1 MVKEEARKGTK
12 GQTLKDL
19 QDLVSNTT
27 GKALIPLSGKSA
39 WAAASL
45 KCLHTNTCSIMN
57 VWEQGNHRGVQVYA
71 NLIRI
76 TDMWRDSAQLKCCKG
91 WTRAFGKHKRARRV
105 RPMGTDG
112 AQPWEG
118 WSANWVFTGWEQ
130 RTDQYEWWCGF
141 LLQTI
146 WLGRWSG
153 PFSCHMLCNVS
164 CLS

>member
-19 QDLVSNTT
+19 QDLVSNTI

-76 TDMWRDSAQLKCCKG
+76 TDMWRDSA
-91 WTRAFGKHKRARRV
+91 H
-105 RPMGTDG
+105 
-112 AQPWEG
+112 
-118 WSANWVFTGWEQ
+118 N
-130 RTDQYEWWCGF
+130 
-141 LLQTI
+141 
-146 WLGRWSG
+146 
-153 PFSCHMLCNVS
+153 
-164 CLS
+164 